1 MKLRTWADEEIYFA
15 KDAYF
20 ESLFQAIDGASRSID
35 LETYIFEWDP
45 VGLRMIERLRAA
57 AARGVRV
64 RLVLDG
70 LGTWFTQE
78 RIQESFTGTR
88 VELKVFHP
96 FSLFGFTFSQFNRR
110 LHRKVCVV
118 DQRTCFVGSFNVC
131 DLPNRDT
138 AVRLTGGAIWVF
150 VHAFER
156 LWKKG
161 SGFSKR
167 GNRGFSLV
175 RLNETKKMRR
185 ICNHDLT
192 RRIRTS
198 KNRIW
203 VTNAYFVPP
212 LFLLRELCY
221 AGLRGVDVRLLLPER
236 PDHAFMKRMAT
247 AFYRTLILSG
257 VRVHEYRDSFL
268 HAKTWLVD
276 DWALVGSTNLNH
288 RSLVHDLEVD
298 VVLLRQESRD
308 LLGARFLKDLEH
320 SNEMRLEQLK
330 DRFLS
335 RLFRWFLLMF
345 RFYA

>member
-1 MKLRTWADEEIYFA
+1 MKLRTWAGEEIYFE
-15 KDAYF
+15 KEAYF
-20 ESLFQAIDGASRSID
+20 EALFRTIDGASRSIE
-35 LETYIFEWDP
+35 LETYIFEWDRM
-45 VGLRMIERLRAA
+45 GLRMIERLKAA
-57 AARGVRV
+57 ADRGVRV
-64 RLVLDG
+64 RVVLDG
-70 LGTWFTQE
+70 VGTWFTQD
-78 RIQESFTGTR
+78 RIRESLESSR
-88 VELKVFHP
+88 VELELFHP
-96 FSLFGFTFSQFNRR
+96 FTWFGFTFSQFNRR

-118 DQRTCFVGSFNVC
+118 DQRVCFVGSFNIC
-131 DLPNRDT
+131 DVPNRDT
-138 AVRLTGGAIWVF
+138 AVKLTGGAIWVF

-161 SGFSKR
+161 SGFTK
-167 GNRGFSLV
+167 GGKRGFSLV

-185 ICNHDLT
+185 ICNHDLV

-198 KNRIW
+198 RGRIW

-221 AGLRGVDVRLLLPER
+221 AGLRGIDVRLLLPER

-257 VRVHEYRDSFL
+257 VRVYEYRDAFL

-288 RSLVHDLEVD
+288 RSLIHDLEVD
-298 VVLLRQESRD
+298 VVLLRQESRER
-308 LLGARFLKDLEH
+308 LRERFLEDLNQ
-320 SNEMRLEQLK
+320 STEMQLVNLK
-330 DRFLS
+330 EGVFA
-335 RLFRWFLLMF
+335 RLFRWFLLIF

>member
-1 MKLRTWADEEIYFA
+1 MKLRTWANEEIYFER
-15 KDAYF
+15 DAYF
-20 ESLFQAIDGASRSID
+20 EALFRAIDSASRSID
-35 LETYIFEWDP
+35 LETYIFEWDR
-45 VGLRMIERLRAA
+45 VGLRMMDRLRAA

-78 RIQESFTGTR
+78 RIREALSGSK
-88 VELKVFHP
+88 VELRIFHP

-118 DQRTCFVGSFNVC
+118 DQRTCFVGSFNIC

-156 LWKKG
+156 LWKKR
-161 SGFSKR
+161 SGFARR
-167 GNRGFSLV
+167 GSRGFSLV
-175 RLNETKKMRR
+175 RLNETQKMRR
-185 ICNHDLT
+185 ICNHDLA
-192 RRIRTS
+192 RRIRTAKS
-198 KNRIW
+198 RIW

-221 AGLRGVDVRLLLPER
+221 AGLRGVDVRLLLPEH
-236 PDHAFMKRMAT
+236 PDHAFMKSMAT
-247 AFYRTLILSG
+247 AFYRTLMLSR
-257 VRVHEYRDSFL
+257 VRIHEYRDSFL

-288 RSLVHDLEVD
+288 RSLIHDLEVD
-298 VVLLRQESRD
+298 VVLLRPESREI
-308 LLGARFLKDLEH
+308 LGARFLKDLEQ
-320 SNEMRLEQLK
+320 STELRLEQL
-330 DRFLS
+330 RYGLLT
-335 RLFRWFLLMF
+335 RLFRWFLLIF